1 MKVLSLFDGI
11 SIAQQAL
18 KELGIPVESYFASE
32 IDKYAINITQKNFPN
47 TIQLGDITK
56 IDSSFYNRKDYGL
69 QEFDLIIGGSPCQ
82 NLSMAGNRK
91 GLEGEKS
98 KLFFEFVRLVK
109 EIKPKYFILENV
121 NSMTKENKDIMS
133 NYLFEIQPVMIN
145 SSLVSGQSRERL
157 FWVGKLINGNYEQVE
172 IKQPEDREIYL
183 TDILQEEVDKK
194 YYLTESNIK
203 TINRNFGSKGKT
215 INLDECFSLVEK
227 MTYPSRINQ
236 KFGKIKCPTLT
247 AAMGTGG
254 GNIPVIIKNGIYR
267 KLTEIECERLMSLPD
282 NYTSGVAMTQRYKAL
297 GNGFNCEV
305 VKHILK
311 NIL

>member
-247 AAMGTGG
+247 ATMGTGG

-267 KLTEIECERLMSLPD
+267 LC
-282 NYTSGVAMTQRYKAL
+282 
-297 GNGFNCEV
+297 
-305 VKHILK
+305 
-311 NIL
+311 